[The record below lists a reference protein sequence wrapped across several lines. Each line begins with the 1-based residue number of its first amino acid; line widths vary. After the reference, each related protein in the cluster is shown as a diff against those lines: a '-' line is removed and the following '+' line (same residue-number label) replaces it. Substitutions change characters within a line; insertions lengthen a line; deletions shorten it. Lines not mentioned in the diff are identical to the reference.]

1 MDELI
6 EGIMSSLA
14 GWVHNMVANWAYSS
28 LNGMFTNVNGQI
40 GLIGSEVSATPANFS
55 TWGLS
60 TYAIIKTISDDV
72 ILPIGTLIITALM
85 CYELVN
91 AVLEKN
97 AMHDMGSDFIFR
109 WLMRA
114 CFSVLLLSMT
124 FDISMAIFDLG
135 GEIASTAT
143 SHFTTGNTLDDSQF
157 QVRDT
162 IRNAEVNVNIGGPYT
177 LAETALFGYK
187 DDDGDSSPDP
197 NEWVSNVGEL
207 IGIAI
212 MALVCRF
219 VLLGC
224 YIIIQITLISRMIEI
239 FMYLSVAP
247 IPFATLTNREW
258 GPIGTNYIKSLAA
271 LALQAFFIVICVG
284 IYSMI
289 IGGIGTATDLTAA
302 MLEAVVACV
311 ALIAGLRGSKNLAMS
326 VMNAH

>member
-1 MDELI
+1 MEFLEELFANMWRDI
-6 EGIMSSLA
+6 HGMIA
-14 GWVHNMVANWAYSS
+14 GWAYSS
-28 LNGMFTNVNGQI
+28 LNGMFDNINGQI
-40 GLIGSEVSATPANFS
+40 GVIGSDLSVTPDSYS
-55 TWGLS
+55 TWGGA
-60 TYAIIKTISDDV
+60 TYLIIKTISDDV

-135 GEIASTAT
+135 AEIASTAT
-143 SHFTTGNTLDDSQF
+143 GYFSTSNTLDASQF
-157 QVRDT
+157 EVRSNVLDT
-162 IRNAEVNVNIGGPYT
+162 KACIATDSTLT
-177 LAETALFGYK
+177 LAEKELFGYY
-187 DDDGDSSPDP
+187 DYDSSLNYSPGDKFV
-197 NEWVSNVGEL
+197 NEVGEL
-207 IGIAI
+207 LGIAI
-212 MALVCRF
+212 MALVCKF
-219 VLLGC
+219 VLLVC
-224 YIIIQITLISRMIEI
+224 YVIVQITMISRMIEI

-258 GPIGTNYIKSLAA
+258 GPIGTNYVKSLAA
-271 LALQAFFIVICVG
+271 LALQAFFIIICVG

-289 IGGIGTATDLTAA
+289 IGNIGTATDLTAA

-326 VMNAH
+326 IMNAH

>member
-1 MDELI
+1 
-6 EGIMSSLA
+6 MSALV
-14 GWVHNMVANWAYSS
+14 GFVHNMVAGWTYSS

-40 GLIGSEVSATPANFS
+40 GLIGAEVSATPTNFS

-60 TYAIIKTISDDV
+60 TYAIIRTISDDV

-135 GEIASTAT
+135 GEIAGAAT

-157 QVRDT
+157 QVDEQ
-162 IRNAEVNVNIGGPYT
+162 IRSSQVNVDIGGPYS
-177 LAETALFGYK
+177 LAETALYGFHDY
-187 DDDGDSSPDP
+187 DGDRSPDP
-197 NEWVSNVGEL
+197 DEWVSNVGEL
-207 IGIAI
+207 LGIAI

-258 GPIGTNYIKSLAA
+258 GTIGTNYVKALAA

-289 IGGIGTATDLTAA
+289 IGGIGAATDLTAA

-326 VMNAH
+326 IMNAH